1 MFQANVIGVSL
12 TPSQGLDAQKV
23 AVFVKDRKVA
33 RTQAR
38 SHAWHVAPELAPP
51 SSSANCP
58 IALLSPLA

>member
-38 SHAWHVAPELAPP
+38 
-51 SSSANCP
+51 
-58 IALLSPLA
+58 